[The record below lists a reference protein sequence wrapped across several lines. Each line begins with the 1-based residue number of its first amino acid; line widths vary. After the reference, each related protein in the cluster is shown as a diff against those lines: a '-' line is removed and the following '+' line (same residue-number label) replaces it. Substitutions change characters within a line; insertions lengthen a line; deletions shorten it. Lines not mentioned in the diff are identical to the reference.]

1 MCVAGMKRGPCPT
14 ILYSFFTKLNE
25 EALLKVSLKNLHLF
39 QSYPFFKNTAFSKM
53 ALKIYQKLKNLIFFC
68 IHGNHFYMGFQWYIA
83 CFDTFNIP
91 WEIEAFTAVKFHSSP
106 TVCSGGHFCFNKT
119 YFSYKMPIFT
129 RAWHKV
135 KVLPLQILSCTK

>member
-68 IHGNHFYMGFQWYIA
+68 IHGNHFYTGFQWYIA

-106 TVCSGGHFCFNKT
+106 TVLASPRFLGLGGNIGCIIKRKNCEAI
-119 YFSYKMPIFT
+119 M
-129 RAWHKV
+129 A
-135 KVLPLQILSCTK
+135 LLSW

>member
-68 IHGNHFYMGFQWYIA
+68 IHGNHFYTGFQWYIA

-106 TVCSGGHFCFNKT
+106 TVNNGAQGRLWCLK
-119 YFSYKMPIFT
+119 YMR
-129 RAWHKV
+129 RAREKA
-135 KVLPLQILSCTK
+135 LISRPSA

>member
-1 MCVAGMKRGPCPT
+1 MKRGPCPT

-68 IHGNHFYMGFQWYIA
+68 IHGNHFYTGFQWYIA

-91 WEIEAFTAVKFHSSP
+91 WEIETFTAVKFHSSP
-106 TVCSGGHFCFNKT
+106 TVAHVCTFTQPKICPPFH
-119 YFSYKMPIFT
+119 SYKIPKPHSCMLT
-129 RAWHKV
+129 STSRGRAVW
-135 KVLPLQILSCTK
+135 